1 MVGATD
7 GDAVSILLTE
17 LGPKVDPE
25 KNPEALDGFPRSG
38 TPTPVAPDYTNLKQH
53 WATLS
58 PTGVKSSDYTP
69 SKKAPACPSAT
80 ISGWAVNGDVPL
92 PTLGQVLNRATA
104 TKASTAPTASA
115 TGKGG
120 ATGGREIAG
129 MGVGLVGVMLGF
141 VVWL

>member
-1 MVGATD
+1 MVCAID
-7 GDAVSILLTE
+7 GDDRSIVLTK

-25 KNPEALDGFPRSG
+25 KNPQALDGFPRSG
-38 TPTPVAPDYTNLKQH
+38 TPTPVAPDYTNLKKQ

-80 ISGWAVNGDVPL
+80 VSGWAVNGDVPL
-92 PTLGQVLNRATA
+92 PTLGQVLNRATT
-104 TKASTAPTASA
+104 TKATAATASA
-115 TGKGG
+115 TGKGA